1 MLDTQVIT
9 AMIEKQIATQVNEQ
23 VLAVLTSEQW
33 VESLEQKILQYTQD
47 RILAK
52 FANSETMPEIIQAV
66 KQSVGEMFESGLIPG
81 VQQFVDS
88 NVIKHTVDTAVEQ
101 IIKSAVDQFGQDP
114 AWQAQVERLINQAVT
129 QETVARLGSI
139 DLGPTIKQYVEDYM
153 QKFTTG
159 LLENFSSSGIVD
171 RASKCEL
178 TVMDD
183 AVVIENVLHANS
195 IQAQES
201 VQVRD
206 LVVTGSINTDNAS
219 WMALSDHIG
228 QQTLDKLTTEWN
240 NNLVKEVTEQIQQH
254 GINFEQIRLGDET
267 IIQENRLT
275 DIITESSLQSVGRL
289 RTLRV
294 QGEARFNNTTMN
306 VLNKRVGINNDT
318 PEKALG
324 IWDEEVS
331 IVIGKHKLNQAY
343 LGTNRDQSVVIGVN
357 REPQIE
363 ISVNGLTTIKQ
374 LQVGQHRISHA
385 PQVPGWAGTRGDI
398 VFNSNPGTDRAF
410 AWVCLGSY
418 KWQTLKG
425 AE

>member
-1 MLDTQVIT
+1 MLDIQVIT
-9 AMIEKQIATQVNEQ
+9 TMIEKQIATQVNEQ

-178 TVMDD
+178 TVMDE

-201 VQVRD
+201 IQVKD

-219 WMALSDHIG
+219 WMALSDYIS

-267 IIQENRLT
+267 IIQEKRLT

-289 RTLRV
+289 RTLQV

-306 VLNKRVGINNDT
+306 VLNKRVGINNDA

-398 VFNSNPGTDRAF
+398 VFNSNPGIDRAF

>member
-1 MLDTQVIT
+1 
-9 AMIEKQIATQVNEQ
+9 
-23 VLAVLTSEQW
+23 
-33 VESLEQKILQYTQD
+33 
-47 RILAK
+47 
-52 FANSETMPEIIQAV
+52 
-66 KQSVGEMFESGLIPG
+66 
-81 VQQFVDS
+81 
-88 NVIKHTVDTAVEQ
+88 
-101 IIKSAVDQFGQDP
+101 
-114 AWQAQVERLINQAVT
+114 
-129 QETVARLGSI
+129 
-139 DLGPTIKQYVEDYM
+139 
-153 QKFTTG
+153 
-159 LLENFSSSGIVD
+159 
-171 RASKCEL
+171 
-178 TVMDD
+178 
-183 AVVIENVLHANS
+183 
-195 IQAQES
+195 
-201 VQVRD
+201 
-206 LVVTGSINTDNAS
+206 
-219 WMALSDHIG
+219 MALSDYIS

-267 IIQENRLT
+267 IIQEKRLT

-289 RTLRV
+289 RTLQV

-306 VLNKRVGINNDT
+306 VLNKRVGINNDA

>member
-9 AMIEKQIATQVNEQ
+9 TMIEKQIATQVNEH

-178 TVMDD
+178 TVMDE

-201 VQVRD
+201 IQVKD

-219 WMALSDHIG
+219 WMALSDYIS

-267 IIQENRLT
+267 IIQEKRLT

-289 RTLRV
+289 RTLQV

-306 VLNKRVGINNDT
+306 VLNKRVGINNDA

>member
-1 MLDTQVIT
+1 MLDIQVIT
-9 AMIEKQIATQVNEQ
+9 TMIEKQIATQVNEQ

-178 TVMDD
+178 TVMDE

-201 VQVRD
+201 IQVKD

-219 WMALSDHIG
+219 WMALSDYIS

-267 IIQENRLT
+267 IIQEKRLT

-289 RTLRV
+289 RTLQV

-306 VLNKRVGINNDT
+306 VLNKRVGINNDA